1 MATWPATEEELEALQ
16 RELALAADAV
26 PRWVPSEGPLAVAG
40 VFCASPTGSSGRAGE
55 PMWAA
60 AVVLREGREPR
71 RAVVRGVAPA
81 PYRPGFLALREGVL
95 LERAARALE
104 EPPDVLL
111 VNATG
116 RDHPRRAGLA
126 LHLGAVLE
134 LPTIGLTDRPLL
146 ASPADPGPDRGD
158 RVPLLLEGEPVAA
171 AVRTRAGSRP
181 VVVHAAWRTDVEEAV
196 AVALATSGPARTPE
210 PLRLARRL
218 ARVAR
223 ASDEGRLPPGWRDAP
238 LRGDG
243 SAGPRPPG
251 GAPR

>member
-16 RELALAADAV
+16 RELALAADAA
-26 PRWVPSEGPLAVAG
+26 PRWLPPPGPLAVAG

-60 AVVLREGREPR
+60 AVLLREGREPR
-71 RAVVRGVAPA
+71 RAVARGTAPA
-81 PYRPGFLALREGVL
+81 PYRPGFLALREGAL
-95 LERAARALE
+95 LERAVRGLD

-126 LHLGAVLE
+126 LHLGAVLD
-134 LPTIGLTDRPLL
+134 LPTVGITDRPLL
-146 ASPADPGPDRGD
+146 ASPAEPGPARGD

-181 VVVHAAWRTDVEEAV
+181 VVVHAAWRTGLEEAV
-196 AVALATSGPARTPE
+196 AVALASSGPARTPE

-223 ASDEGRLPPGWRDAP
+223 AGDEGRLPPGWRDPP
-238 LRGDG
+238 LRTDG
-243 SAGPRPPG
+243 SAGRRPPG
-251 GAPR
+251 GGPR